1 MFRTVGVRF
10 IGQALGNEKDYSYL
24 TDILDLTVGDT
35 VVADTVNGY
44 KTATVTTLCSSESNA
59 TRWIVCKVNI
69 VAFKEKLDELKR
81 KQLIVRQMKDR
92 LDQVDLLARCE
103 AAAKVDSE
111 MARLVEA
118 LKTTKAIE
126 VKE

>member
-44 KTATVTTLCSSESNA
+44 KTAKLRLC
-59 TRWIVCKVNI
+59 
-69 VAFKEKLDELKR
+69 VAMSLMLQDG
-81 KQLIVRQMKDR
+81 
-92 LDQVDLLARCE
+92 
-103 AAAKVDSE
+103 
-111 MARLVEA
+111 
-118 LKTTKAIE
+118 
-126 VKE
+126 